1 MTSGESERMYA
12 RHVPHTF
19 FHLIPKY
26 KNSPEPRKIPG
37 SFLCTPDWIRTS
49 DLQSRSLTL
58 YPTEL
63 RARSLIIVAHKGGK
77 IKGFGRFCLMSLC
90 EEETRKSV
98 LLRCIKPFC
107 HNCVTR
113 RARKALILLGLWG
126 AACHDRR

>member
-19 FHLIPKY
+19 SYLSPKQS
-26 KNSPEPRKIPG
+26 NTPEPRKIPG

-63 RARSLIIVAHKGGK
+63 RVGSKFHVSWRCNIRKYLYTVGLDSPHSLASSDT
-77 IKGFGRFCLMSLC
+77 F
-90 EEETRKSV
+90 
-98 LLRCIKPFC
+98 
-107 HNCVTR
+107 
-113 RARKALILLGLWG
+113 ILPSTY
-126 AACHDRR
+126 AA